1 MGDYKSPTTIPPI
14 YPGTIE
20 TALDFE
26 VYIIK
31 QAPLIN
37 WMQTFPTEDMKNDH
51 VDGYCICKAQSQ
63 SKREKNR

>member
-1 MGDYKSPTTIPPI
+1 MGEEKITDPTYLLREPE
-14 YPGTIE
+14 E
-20 TALDFE
+20 TAMKFE

-51 VDGYCICKAQSQ
+51 VDGYCICKALAQRNG
-63 SKREKNR
+63 K